1 MHSVGEANNNN
12 NNNDNNNNTVYREI
26 FVALNFRETNFCEI
40 NFREWPMRPTWP
52 LPVGGISRNL
62 ISRES
67 KNREI
72 HENLGLRKFP
82 GIR

>member
-1 MHSVGEANNNN
+1 MEKFSHRHCGG
-12 NNNDNNNNTVYREI
+12 TVYREI
-26 FVALNFRETNFCEI
+26 FAALNFQETNFCEI
-40 NFREWPMRPTWP
+40 NFREWPMRPMWP

-72 HENLGLRKFP
+72 RENIAPRKFP
-82 GIR
+82 GIRYAIIML